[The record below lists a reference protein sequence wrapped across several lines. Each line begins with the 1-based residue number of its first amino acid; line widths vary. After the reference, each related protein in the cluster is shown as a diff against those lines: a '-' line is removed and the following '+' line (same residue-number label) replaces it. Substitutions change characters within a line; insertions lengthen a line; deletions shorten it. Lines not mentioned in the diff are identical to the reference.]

1 MGIIY
6 KDSERRIKI
15 KKKVK
20 RWAFNQSTAV
30 KTEWESDMSGTG
42 SDTYDTKVVPIYF
55 DNGKGD
61 FFERNEGF
69 EVEPLCPEIFG
80 EKAAKA
86 SKVKHTKNKQDAKEK
101 KRRGRERSD
110 S

>member
-6 KDSERRIKI
+6 KDSEKRIKT

-30 KTEWESDMSGTG
+30 KTEWESDMSGSG
-42 SDTYDTKVVPIYF
+42 SDTYDYKIVPIYF

-61 FFERNEGF
+61 YFERNEGF
-69 EVEPLCPEIFG
+69 AIEPLCPEIFG
-80 EKAAKA
+80 EKAAKT
-86 SKVKHTKNKQDAKEK
+86 SKVKHKKNEEKAKEK
-101 KRRGRERSD
+101 KKRGRERSD
-110 S
+110 T